1 VIIKGDFD
9 LKTGLV
15 LPQAGEQATTE
26 NIIHMAKT
34 AEQEGFD
41 SLWVFERLLWPL
53 KPQTPYPGTLD
64 GSLPIEYQSIFDPI
78 ETLSFVAANTSKI
91 ALGTSVIDM
100 LFHNPVILARRFA
113 TLDVFSGGRAVCG
126 LGIGWSKDEYQ
137 AANIPF
143 SSKGKRADEFIQV
156 LRKIWSEDVVEFK
169 GQYYNI
175 PESKIGPKPIQKP
188 TIPIYLGGFSPNT
201 FARIV
206 DYDTNGWLGLIG
218 GPLDYLENTIKAL
231 KDKANK
237 ANKDQNSFKTIL
249 LTYPNLTESSSQSD
263 TSNISSPTK
272 TQRFP
277 LTGTIDEIAVDLKRI
292 KGIGVE
298 HIIFGYNFIPTG
310 KDVNKMID
318 TAKQLSRFVR

>member
-1 VIIKGDFD
+1 MITKGDFD
-9 LKTGLV
+9 LKIGLV

-34 AEQEGFD
+34 AEQEDFD

-137 AANIPF
+137 SANVPF

-188 TIPIYLGGFSPNT
+188 NIPIYLGGFSPNT

-206 DYDTNGWLGLIG
+206 DYDTNG
-218 GPLDYLENTIKAL
+218 
-231 KDKANK
+231 
-237 ANKDQNSFKTIL
+237 
-249 LTYPNLTESSSQSD
+249 
-263 TSNISSPTK
+263 
-272 TQRFP
+272 
-277 LTGTIDEIAVDLKRI
+277 
-292 KGIGVE
+292 
-298 HIIFGYNFIPTG
+298 
-310 KDVNKMID
+310 
-318 TAKQLSRFVR
+318 